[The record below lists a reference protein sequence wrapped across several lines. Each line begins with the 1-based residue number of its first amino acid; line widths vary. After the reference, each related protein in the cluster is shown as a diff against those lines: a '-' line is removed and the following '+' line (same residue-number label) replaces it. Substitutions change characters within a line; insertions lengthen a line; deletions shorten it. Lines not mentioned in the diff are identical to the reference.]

1 MLPTKTHHG
10 NCSLL
15 HMFSSTAWKPLH
27 FFTVSQIEMN
37 RKSWLTKAEELHWGK
52 CRILP
57 LYFNVTQFY
66 SQEAKSL
73 ISQRAFNPRDIF
85 KQKEQ
90 SFDAGDTPAASR
102 PGKKHD
108 DDNDED
114 DDDGGGSPSRFPLQG
129 GCRVRFYRRNRLS
142 ETSRFSLGFHHPLL
156 QQWPP
161 CLWLHLL
168 YLRCLSHMLHLPPL
182 QHRRGHTH
190 LCSLQVRHIEAAF
203 QLQEVPRRN
212 HSSLM

>member
-1 MLPTKTHHG
+1 
-10 NCSLL
+10 
-15 HMFSSTAWKPLH
+15 
-27 FFTVSQIEMN
+27 MN
-37 RKSWLTKAEELHWGK
+37 RKSWITKAEELHWQK

-114 DDDGGGSPSRFPLQG
+114 DDDDGGSP
-129 GCRVRFYRRNRLS
+129 
-142 ETSRFSLGFHHPLL
+142 
-156 QQWPP
+156 
-161 CLWLHLL
+161 
-168 YLRCLSHMLHLPPL
+168 
-182 QHRRGHTH
+182 
-190 LCSLQVRHIEAAF
+190 
-203 QLQEVPRRN
+203 
-212 HSSLM
+212 